1 VRLALC
7 DVFSPLPKSATQPP
21 PRPSSTNNNPRG
33 SAFYTSCIS
42 IHSRAIAIDILSLA
56 IARNHRGCA
65 TSIPPTMSTY
75 PRATLFN
82 YLPPP
87 AECLALLIG
96 TLELL
101 PFGVLGLRNP
111 SFFADGYGLPIADT
125 PASSAASAAVKQNP
139 SGLSPE
145 AEQQTKKAL
154 VAAIAAR
161 NVQNGVLLLT
171 FGLVLRDRRSLG
183 VVVLAGLVATVADTV
198 IVRAY
203 GVKDKVVGHY
213 VGVFNSITIGGSLL
227 YWGRNDPL
235 W

>member
-1 VRLALC
+1 
-7 DVFSPLPKSATQPP
+7 
-21 PRPSSTNNNPRG
+21 
-33 SAFYTSCIS
+33 
-42 IHSRAIAIDILSLA
+42 
-56 IARNHRGCA
+56 
-65 TSIPPTMSTY
+65 MSTQS
-75 PRATLFN
+75 RNLFHH
-82 YLPPP
+82 LPPP
-87 AECLALLIG
+87 AECLALVVG

-101 PFGVLGLRNP
+101 PFGILGLRNP
-111 SFFADGYGLPIADT
+111 AFFADGYGLPISNDT
-125 PASSAASAAVKQNP
+125 SSSDATTKGNA

-161 NVQNGVLLLT
+161 NVQNGILLLT

-183 VVVLAGLVATVADTV
+183 VAVMAGLVATVADTV

-203 GVKDKVVGHY
+203 GVKDKIAGHY
-213 VGVFNSITIGGSLL
+213 VGIFNSLAIGGSLL

>member
-1 VRLALC
+1 M
-7 DVFSPLPKSATQPP
+7 S
-21 PRPSSTNNNPRG
+21 
-33 SAFYTSCIS
+33 
-42 IHSRAIAIDILSLA
+42 SRARSLFQ
-56 IARNHRGCA
+56 
-65 TSIPPTMSTY
+65 T
-75 PRATLFN
+75 
-82 YLPPP
+82 LPPP
-87 AECLALLIG
+87 AECLALVIG

-101 PFGVLGLRNP
+101 PFGIIGLRNP
-111 SFFADGYGLPIADT
+111 AFFADGYGLPISNKTTSGDAT
-125 PASSAASAAVKQNP
+125 TSSKPNS

-161 NVQNGVLLLT
+161 NVQNGILLLT

-183 VVVLAGLVATVADTV
+183 VAVLAGLVATLADTV

-203 GVKDKVVGHY
+203 GMKDKIAGHY
-213 VGVFNSITIGGSLL
+213 IGVFNSLVIGGSLL